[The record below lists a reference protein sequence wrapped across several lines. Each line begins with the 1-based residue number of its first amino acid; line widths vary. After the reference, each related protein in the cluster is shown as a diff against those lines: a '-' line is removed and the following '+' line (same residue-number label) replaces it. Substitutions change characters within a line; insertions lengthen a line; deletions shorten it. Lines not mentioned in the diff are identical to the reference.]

1 MHKNPSLKPLLWN
14 AAAAQA
20 CRSANNS
27 PMQKYQM
34 DKFISIE
41 HNKAYYDKASK
52 SAHDR
57 RLYRHCCGC
66 RQWQSCRYIAEK
78 CAQLVVGLGV

>member
-1 MHKNPSLKPLLWN
+1 MHKNPSLKPIWWN

-41 HNKAYYDKASK
+41 HNKTYYDSEPR
-52 SAHDR
+52 SVRNR
-57 RLYRHCCGC
+57 RLYRHCGGC
-66 RQWQSCRYIAEK
+66 RQRQSRRHIAEK
-78 CAQLVVGLGV
+78 CAQLVVGLVI

>member
-41 HNKAYYDKASK
+41 HNKTYYDSEP
-52 SAHDR
+52 R
-57 RLYRHCCGC
+57 
-66 RQWQSCRYIAEK
+66 
-78 CAQLVVGLGV
+78 